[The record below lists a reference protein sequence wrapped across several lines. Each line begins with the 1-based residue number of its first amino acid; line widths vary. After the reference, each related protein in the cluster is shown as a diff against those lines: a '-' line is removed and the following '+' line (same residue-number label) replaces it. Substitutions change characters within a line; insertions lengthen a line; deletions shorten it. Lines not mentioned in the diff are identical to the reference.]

1 MALLGNRGGMFG
13 GGGLVATR
21 EDLERQRRMEAVLGQ
36 GPVPVDAQPVGA
48 RSMLPAVQE
57 QPHWN
62 LDLPD
67 FASAPRPANP
77 AQPQQRSLDPEV
89 MKLIGQAPV
98 RKNNTG
104 RDIIAGIL
112 ATIADVAAARGGRQG
127 TAVDGLVKTWGDRRD
142 TYKTQQQQYDERMRI
157 AGLPGMGVRE
167 MAAYMADPKAW
178 GSNMSRAATS
188 PYDAATLNPG
198 DTRFLG
204 VGNGSVQAPTRGQ
217 QYAQSLGL
225 EEGSDPYNNAIRDQ
239 ELGANGPTGFGN
251 SQALEN
257 LRTGNR
263 RGLEAQ
269 RQANRVG
276 LEGVRQNNRM
286 GVRGAPTYRDLNPPP
301 PRVSGPGRA
310 APRRSAMPTATG
322 PNGEKVQWNGRAWVP
337 AQ

>member
-1 MALLGNRGGMFG
+1 MAIFGNRGGRTG
-13 GGGLVATR
+13 GRGLVITPD
-21 EDLERQRRMEAVLGQ
+21 ELERQRRMEAIHG
-36 GPVPVDAQPVGA
+36 AQPSPAPEAMGT
-48 RSMLPAVQE
+48 RSLLPAVQGAQQQE

-77 AQPQQRSLDPEV
+77 AQSQQRSVDPEV
-89 MKLIGQAPV
+89 MKLIGQAPEK
-98 RKNNTG
+98 KNNTG

-112 ATIADVAAARGGRQG
+112 AAVGDTFAAQGGRKG
-127 TAVDGLVKTWGDRRD
+127 TAVDGLVDAWGKRRD
-142 TYKTQQQQYDERMRI
+142 TYKTQQQQYDDRMRV

-204 VGNGSVQAPTRGQ
+204 DGRGSVQAPTRGQ

-225 EEGSDPYNNAIRDQ
+225 QQGSDPYNTAIRDQ
-239 ELGANGPTGFGN
+239 ELGANGPTAFGN
-251 SQALEN
+251 NQSIEAL
-257 LRTGNR
+257 
-263 RGLEAQ
+263 
-269 RQANRVG
+269 RQQNRVG
-276 LEGVRQNNRM
+276 LEGVRQRNRM

-301 PRVSGPGRA
+301 PRATGPGRA
-310 APRRSAMPTATG
+310 APRRLAVPTATG